1 MFTCIR
7 LLALLIAL
15 GTPVAALY
23 ANEAAETGGFSEAL
37 MPNTTAAD
45 NVEDDD
51 LLPPDVAFFI
61 VRVTPDCDAGKLAS
75 VIRL

>member
-45 NVEDDD
+45 NETERNAPADTEQQRR
-51 LLPPDVAFFI
+51 A
-61 VRVTPDCDAGKLAS
+61 
-75 VIRL
+75 